1 MGLFDLLKS
10 PTERAADVKRRA
22 EQERAEAIARAT
34 AIVTPRS
41 AAPSRVAT
49 SDGLGR
55 IAIDLPD
62 DAPREIGAG
71 LPTARL
77 VVRAP
82 SGPIVDHAW
91 EPLLPTTLMARMGP
105 EEEAL
110 VRAGLDD
117 QTLGIFADER
127 GGVLRHL
134 FPTYAR

>member
-1 MGLFDLLKS
+1 MGLLDLLKT
-10 PTERAADVKRRA
+10 PTERAAEAKRRA
-22 EQERAEAIARAT
+22 EQERAEAISRAT
-34 AIVTPRS
+34 AIAAPRS
-41 AAPSRVAT
+41 VPTPSVAK

-55 IAIDLPD
+55 IAIELPD

-105 EEEAL
+105 EE
-110 VRAGLDD
+110 R
-117 QTLGIFADER
+117 
-127 GGVLRHL
+127 
-134 FPTYAR
+134 